1 MYLQDAPNSQTFDI
15 TLIITLLRNLTTI
28 THPHG
33 GFDTLPTASETTP
46 GADLARIK
54 YYRNYLAHLDDGKVE
69 STVFNTAWDIL
80 SEAIGRLG
88 GQHMKGECD
97 LLRTKILDQTNR
109 EIMMDIKRSN
119 DEIKELKESFASL
132 KRSHDELQ
140 VDHAEMTKEVK
151 RLKTLQDDTVPWNI
165 RGKNLVILIC

>member
-1 MYLQDAPNSQTFDI
+1 M
-15 TLIITLLRNLTTI
+15 ITLLRNLTTI
-28 THPHG
+28 IHPHG

-69 STVFNTAWDIL
+69 STVFNTAWNIIP
-80 SEAIGRLG
+80 EIRWTAYE
-88 GQHMKGECD
+88 GECD

-165 RGKNLVILIC
+165 RVKKSNIKWLLKILIGKMLSRKIELKS